1 MIKHPKKRTE
11 LGDLDTLKYRIKR
24 HFKENGL
31 RIVLFFANMF
41 SFGII
46 IAVIFKLLQTLSRI
60 A

>member
-11 LGDLDTLKYRIKR
+11 LGDLDTLKYRIKH